1 MPQRSKNSSPDST
14 NAGPLIQP
22 GMQQF
27 LQRGSKLV
35 DNTVIMAFAN
45 FGYMDML
52 LNTLETIQKTRPH
65 HEVSVFVLDRSTQ
78 EALQDMGI
86 ESYLFQSRFHPPEKD
101 LNIWSQE
108 WKSVVL
114 NKLEILQ
121 SVLRLG
127 HRILYTDI
135 DIVWLK
141 DPFPFIRDFL
151 SEECDLLIQ
160 TEQDMMCS
168 GFLYAKPC
176 RGTIELFDASKEDI
190 HLFPTREDSRVDQP
204 LLDRRIKKSK
214 NLRYC
219 VFPPDLFPVGHEW
232 YNNWK
237 ILQHKAYIVHFNG
250 VSGKRKKIYKM
261 RRYGLWTLDKS
272 SFSLIRMIKRII
284 SYLY

>member
-1 MPQRSKNSSPDST
+1 MPAQFNDTSQDSI
-14 NAGPLIQP
+14 NPGISIQP
-22 GMQQF
+22 GFQQF

-35 DNTVIMAFAN
+35 DNTVIMVFAN

-52 LNTLETIQKTRPH
+52 LNTLDTIQKSCPN
-65 HEVSVFVLDRSTQ
+65 HEVSVFVLDSSTQ
-78 EALQDMGI
+78 EALDGMGI
-86 ESYLFQSRFHPPEKD
+86 ESYLFKSRFHPPEQD
-101 LNIWSQE
+101 LNIWSNQ
-108 WKSVVL
+108 WKNVVL

-127 HRILYTDI
+127 HRVLYTDI

-141 DPFPFIRDFL
+141 NPFPFIRDFL

-176 RGTIELFDASKEDI
+176 RGTIELFDTRKEDI
-190 HLFPTREDSRVDQP
+190 HLFPTQKDSRVDQP
-204 LLDRRIKKSK
+204 LLDRRIKMSK
-214 NLRYC
+214 GLRYC
-219 VFPPDLFPVGHEW
+219 VFPVDLFPVGHEW
-232 YNNWK
+232 YRNWK

-250 VSGKRKKIYKM
+250 VCGKRKKIYKM
-261 RRYGLWTLDKS
+261 RRYGHWAMDKS
-272 SFSLIRMIKRII
+272 SSSLFRTIKLVI